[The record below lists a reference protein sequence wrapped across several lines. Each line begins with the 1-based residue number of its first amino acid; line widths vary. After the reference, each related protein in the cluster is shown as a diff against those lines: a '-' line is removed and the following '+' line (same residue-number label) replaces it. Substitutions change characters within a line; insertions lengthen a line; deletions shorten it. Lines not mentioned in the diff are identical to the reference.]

1 MKQKNNWFEIWFA
14 DKQSVIETMI
24 RNMQA
29 DLEAGYNPHG
39 ASISHQ
45 RVEIDAYKAAF
56 ASKLEQFANMTEEK
70 VQRYCHY
77 DLLRRGVIA

>member
-1 MKQKNNWFEIWFA
+1 MKKENWLELWFA

-29 DLEAGYNPHG
+29 DLDAGYNPRG
-39 ASISHQ
+39 GSISRQ
-45 RVEIDAYKAAF
+45 REEIDAYKAAF
-56 ASKLEQFANMTEEK
+56 ASKLEEFADMTEEK

-77 DLLRRGVIA
+77 DLLRRGVVA

>member
-1 MKQKNNWFEIWFA
+1 MRKNWFEIWFA
-14 DKQSVIETMI
+14 DKMSVIEIMI

-39 ASISHQ
+39 GSISRQ
-45 RVEIDAYKAAF
+45 RREIDAYKAAF
-56 ASKLEQFANMTEEK
+56 DAKMEQFAEMPEDK